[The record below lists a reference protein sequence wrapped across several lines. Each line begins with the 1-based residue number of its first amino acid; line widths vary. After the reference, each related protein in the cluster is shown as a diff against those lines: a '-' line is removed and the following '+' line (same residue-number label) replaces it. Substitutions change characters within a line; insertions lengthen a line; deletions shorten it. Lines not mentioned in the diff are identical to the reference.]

1 MATAVQSLESY
12 KWFEEPEVETPWL
25 VYGLIPADGYSSICG
40 KPKAGKSTMVR
51 NLIVSV
57 IKGTPF
63 LGRVIDLP
71 GRVGRVLYQ
80 HLDRKDKPGRVAAQ
94 LKQLG
99 LTKED
104 APRLTMRLAEHLPS
118 KDYAERLKWLQGE
131 VKASAPDLIVI
142 DLMWQFVVAKNSNDY
157 NAVLDGINDLQDA
170 LNQVGYK
177 GALIAVM
184 HGRKATNP
192 NDQFD
197 DFLGST
203 GQRGSFSTNI
213 MLSQYKKDKLRT
225 IASDQTDIED
235 RLGEIPETA
244 IVRNLDGTL
253 RLGLPV
259 AELQQAEKKSK
270 DEEDITKLLVF
281 LDSNPGMEMETITDR
296 LLMSKKRILFLLR
309 EVKNLTSR
317 TGKGVKGDPYLYF
330 PKGGESVAS
339 VN

>member
-1 MATAVQSLESY
+1 MAVAAQSY
-12 KWFEEPEVETPWL
+12 NWYEEPEVKTPWL

-40 KPKAGKSTMVR
+40 KPKAGKSTAVR

-63 LGRVIDLP
+63 LGRPIDLP
-71 GRVGRVLYQ
+71 GRVGRVLYL
-80 HLDRKDKPGRVAAQ
+80 HLDRKDKPGRVSAQ

-99 LTKED
+99 LAEED
-104 APRLTMRLAEHLPS
+104 AASLTMRLAEHLPS
-118 KDYAERLKWLQGE
+118 KDYTERLKWLQEE
-131 VKASAPDLIVI
+131 VKASRPDLIVI

-170 LNQVGYK
+170 LNQIGYK

-213 MLSQYKKDKLRT
+213 MLSQYRKAQLRI
-225 IASDQTDIED
+225 IASDQTDIDD
-235 RLGEIPETA
+235 RVGEIPETA

-253 RLGLPV
+253 SLGLPV
-259 AELQQAEKKSK
+259 TELEKAEKKSK
-270 DEEDITKLLVF
+270 DEDDITKLLVF
-281 LDSNPGMEMETITDR
+281 LENNPGVEIKTITDQ
-296 LLMSKKRILFLLR
+296 LAMSKKRTLALLR
-309 EVKNLTSR
+309 EVKDLISR
-317 TGKGVKGDPYLYF
+317 TGEGIKGDPYLYF
-330 PKGGESVAS
+330 LKGSESVAS
-339 VN
+339 SN

>member
-1 MATAVQSLESY
+1 MATAVQNLLGY
-12 KWFEEPEVETPWL
+12 KWFEEPEVTTPWL

-40 KPKAGKSTMVR
+40 KPKAGKSTAVR

-57 IKGTPF
+57 IKSTPF

-71 GRVGRVLYQ
+71 GRVGRVLYL
-80 HLDRKDKPGRVAAQ
+80 HLDRKDNPGRVSAQ

-99 LTKED
+99 LTEED
-104 APRLTMRLAEHLPS
+104 APRLTIRLAEHLPS
-118 KDYAERLKWLQGE
+118 KDYGERLKWLQDE

-170 LNQVGYK
+170 LNEVGYK
-177 GALIAVM
+177 GALVAVM

-244 IVRNLDGTL
+244 IIRDPDGSL
-253 RLGLPV
+253 RLGPPV
-259 AELQQAEKKSK
+259 TELLKIDKKSK

-281 LDSNPGMEMETITDR
+281 LDNNPGVEMETIIDG
-296 LLMSKKRILFLLR
+296 LAMSKKRTLSLLR
-309 EVKNLTSR
+309 EVKDLTER
-317 TGKGVKGDPYLYF
+317 AGKGVKGDPYLYF
-330 PKGGESVAS
+330 PKGGENAAS
-339 VN
+339 IN